1 MRQRRGRRRS
11 HRESVSAEIDL
22 MPMLNVFISI
32 IPLLLLGAAFVPVTA
47 IKTTLPSDQ
56 AAADTQDA
64 PLDLAIHIHPTAY
77 QLEIGGSIVQS
88 IARDPGAGEAEKAQA
103 REALVQALT
112 SLAAAHAGEREVRIV
127 SESRTRYEEIVEVM
141 DVARGAGLP
150 EASLAEDLEGS

>member
-1 MRQRRGRRRS
+1 MREGRRKRKR
-11 HRESVSAEIDL
+11 HLESVTSEIEL

-32 IPLLLLGAAFVPVTA
+32 IPLLLLSAAFVPVTV

-56 AAADTQDA
+56 AAAVEAEA

-77 QLEIGGSIVQS
+77 QLEVSGAIVQS
-88 IARDPGAGEAEKAQA
+88 IARDPKGGEAAAKQSRAELEQA
-103 REALVQALT
+103 VQG
-112 SLAAAHAGEREVRIV
+112 LAATHPGHREVRIV

-150 EASLAEDLEGS
+150 EASLAEGLEGS